1 MLEAGHVD
9 KLLSARTASSAGVLS
24 RLSLYGPKGTTA
36 WLSYYPMELRASYF
50 PLALLAVSASSPS
63 S

>member
-24 RLSLYGPKGTTA
+24 RLSLCGPKE
-36 WLSYYPMELRASYF
+36 PQ
-50 PLALLAVSASSPS
+50 PS
-63 S
+63 SEQPTAHSPASGRQ